1 MTLALSVMATV
12 SFASVMTAV
21 TVTKKEFDKF
31 LARDKHC
38 FHCAVSPMGCLR
50 ALRRLLRPLK
60 SMAGNLGLDKM
71 H

>member
-31 LARDKHC
+31 LADVAT
-38 FHCAVSPMGCLR
+38 FDATGDLFF
-50 ALRRLLRPLK
+50 
-60 SMAGNLGLDKM
+60 
-71 H
+71 